1 MTDDEQLTLWVG
13 ATRYHLGRMT
23 YAVQDFCELLCKQWA
38 SLPEPTRKI
47 IHRDVEQEFAQ
58 DDDMRELGRTEDAPP
73 LRLPLGMDCDRKQ
86 WEKVRKLW
94 GQE

>member
-1 MTDDEQLTLWVG
+1 VSDDEQLTLWVG

-23 YAVQDFCELLCKQWA
+23 YAVQDFCELLRKQWA
-38 SLPEPTRKI
+38 TLPERTQKI
-47 IHRDVEQEFAQ
+47 IARDVDEAFTH
-58 DDDMRELGRTEDAPP
+58 DDECRASKTTHFR
-73 LRLPLGMDCDRKQ
+73 PLGMDCDRKQ